1 MLSSTIV
8 VPAARGAPGVSAPA
22 SLLPKADSC
31 LPAMCSAQL
40 TEYLHSTF
48 TCGEHARGLH
58 TRRAPPMLHT
68 PACLAAANSS
78 TAAQAFRAISTE
90 LQGEEHSKWLK
101 KYVHRSRAL
110 ASSAA
115 QKAATLTHVCLPP
128 STPHSVV
135 DTYPVKDIEHFE
147 YSLEFMLGV
156 PMPVH
161 QFDLPPILVEVKN
174 RNPDV
179 DMDFH

>member
-1 MLSSTIV
+1 M
-8 VPAARGAPGVSAPA
+8 
-22 SLLPKADSC
+22 
-31 LPAMCSAQL
+31 
-40 TEYLHSTF
+40 
-48 TCGEHARGLH
+48 
-58 TRRAPPMLHT
+58 
-68 PACLAAANSS
+68 
-78 TAAQAFRAISTE
+78 
-90 LQGEEHSKWLK
+90 QGEEHSKWLK
-101 KYVHRSRAL
+101 KYVHGHL
-110 ASSAA
+110 CTGIASCEEGCH
-115 QKAATLTHVCLPP
+115 TDILPP
-128 STPHSVV
+128 SLPPRSVV